1 MSLVGFLVAG
11 GLSLLHKEGLAIA
24 VIKAFAAFLVLRL
37 VMGWVL
43 SVFTSVQGEKSISW
57 ERPTDNSKQ

>member
-11 GLSLLHKEGLAIA
+11 GLSLLHKEGFA
-24 VIKAFAAFLVLRL
+24 VAVVKAVAVFLILRF

-43 SVFTSVQGEKSISW
+43 FVFTSIEGEKSMFQ
-57 ERPTDNSKQ
+57 ERPTDGSEP

>member
-24 VIKAFAAFLVLRL
+24 VVKAVAVFLALRL

-43 SVFTSVQGEKSISW
+43 SVFTSVEGKESTSW
-57 ERPTDNSKQ
+57 ERSVDNTKQ

>member
-11 GLSLLHKEGLAIA
+11 GLSLLHREGLAIA
-24 VIKAFAAFLVLRL
+24 VVKAVGVFLLLRL

-43 SVFTSVQGEKSISW
+43 SAFTSVDGEKSISW
-57 ERPTDNSKQ
+57 ERPADNSKQ

>member
-24 VIKAFAAFLVLRL
+24 VTKAFAVFLALRL

-43 SVFTSVQGEKSISW
+43 SVFTSVQGEKSISRG
-57 ERPTDNSKQ
+57 RPTDSSKQ